1 MKTVKCI
8 GIKKKFS
15 QGENSTEALRGISLE
30 IFDKTLTLLV
40 GPSGS
45 GKTTLLSIIETI
57 LTPDEGDLFI
67 LGHHVNKM
75 NEFEKANLRNENIG
89 VVFQALY
96 LIPTLSILENVIL
109 PLTIKGEN
117 KVASQKKGISLLSR
131 LGIKNKMNSSPSE
144 LSRGEQERAAIARAL
159 INDPK
164 IILCDEPT
172 GALDQANG
180 HAFMAIL
187 RDLVSLESRTVL
199 VVTHDNRI
207 FSFAD
212 HILNINDGMI
222 EKKNE

>member
-1 MKTVKCI
+1 MKTVKCT
-8 GIKKKFS
+8 GIKKSFRN
-15 QGENSTEALRGISLE
+15 GENTTEALRGIDLE
-30 IFDKTLTLLV
+30 IFEKTLTLLV

-45 GKTTLLSIIETI
+45 GKTTLLSILETI

-67 LGHHVNKM
+67 LGNHVNKM
-75 NEFEKANLRNENIG
+75 NEFEKANLRNKNIG
-89 VVFQALY
+89 VVFQPLH
-96 LIPTLSILENVIL
+96 LIPTLTILENVIL

-117 KVASQKKGISLLSR
+117 KKTAKKKGISLLSQ
-131 LGIKNKMNSSPSE
+131 LGIKKKMNSSPSQ

-159 INDPK
+159 INDPP

-187 RDLVSLESRTVL
+187 RDLVSLDSRTVL
-199 VVTHDNRI
+199 VVTHDHRI

-212 HILNINDGMI
+212 HILNINDGII
-222 EKKNE
+222 EK